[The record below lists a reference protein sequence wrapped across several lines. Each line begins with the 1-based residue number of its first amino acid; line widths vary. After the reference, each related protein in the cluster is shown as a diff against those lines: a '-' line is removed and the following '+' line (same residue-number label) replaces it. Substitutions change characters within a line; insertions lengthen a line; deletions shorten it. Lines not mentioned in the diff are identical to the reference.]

1 MWSFF
6 DKTYIT
12 IFKYKGVLYRL
23 LDDNKYQVFTETEKL
38 ETDIEPSYRYCH
50 FKMNDIIY
58 ESVFT
63 TDIMIFVER
72 NKTTSYVVRSGGI
85 TMKDLPYHEF
95 AELDQIRDHERTT

>member
-1 MWSFF
+1 VYKDLKNVDIIKNKMWSFF

-23 LDDNKYQVFTETEKL
+23 FDDNKYQVFTPTEKL

-72 NKTTSYVVRSGGI
+72 KQKRRRTLF
-85 TMKDLPYHEF
+85 DLE
-95 AELDQIRDHERTT
+95 D